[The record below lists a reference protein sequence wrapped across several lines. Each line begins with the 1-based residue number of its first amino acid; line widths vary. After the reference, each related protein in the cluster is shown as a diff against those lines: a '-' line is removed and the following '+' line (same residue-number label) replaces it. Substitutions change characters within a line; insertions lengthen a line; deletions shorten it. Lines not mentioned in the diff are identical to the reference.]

1 MYIFYFDGN
10 TVCNK
15 LMEVIMKPLDS
26 KKDYQNYVDKKS
38 PNSPILK
45 NCFNAFW
52 VGGLICSIGQIIMN
66 FCNSRGL
73 SQELSGTIVS
83 IVLIALSAF
92 LTGLNIFNRIGKLAG
107 AGSLVPITGFANSIV
122 SPSMEYK
129 SEGYVMGVGGKMF
142 TVAGPVLV
150 FGISASII
158 VGLIYMIFNTQSIT
172 LV

>member
-1 MYIFYFDGN
+1 
-10 TVCNK
+10 
-15 LMEVIMKPLDS
+15 MKPLDT
-26 KKDYQNYVDKKS
+26 KKGYQDYVDKKS

-52 VGGLICSIGQIIMN
+52 VGGLICSIGQVILFI
-66 FCNSRGL
+66 CKQRGL
-73 SQELSGTIVS
+73 DTQTSGTIVS
-83 IVLIALSAF
+83 IILIGISAF

-107 AGSLVPITGFANSIV
+107 AGSLIPITGFANSIV
-122 SPSMEYK
+122 APAMEYK

-158 VGLIYMIFNTQSIT
+158 VGLVYLIFNSQSIT

>member
-1 MYIFYFDGN
+1 MN
-10 TVCNK
+10 
-15 LMEVIMKPLDS
+15 PLET
-26 KKDYQNYVDKKS
+26 KKDYQNYVNTKS

-52 VGGLICSIGQIIMN
+52 VGGLICLIGQLIAC
-66 FCNSRGL
+66 FCKYRGL
-73 SQELSGTIVS
+73 DTEISNTIVS
-83 IVLIALSAF
+83 IILIFISAF
-92 LTGLNIFNRIGKLAG
+92 LTSLNWFNKIGKFAG

-122 SPSMEYK
+122 SPAMEYK

-158 VGLIYMIFNTQSIT
+158 VGILYLIFNTQAIT